1 MRNPRLFLRRAVE
14 EAEHTVASRI
24 DPRRDRYPRRRGI
37 GRDRGAEDPRDA
49 TLADAS
55 ERRHDSRADDGIER
69 SERPAVDAEDGDL
82 ARR

>member
-24 DPRRDRYPRRRGI
+24 DTRRDRNPRWRGI
-37 GRDRGAEDPRDA
+37 GGDRGSEDRRDA

-55 ERRHDSRADDGIER
+55 ERRHDPRADDGIEHP
-69 SERPAVDAEDGDL
+69 EGPAVDAEDGDL
-82 ARR
+82 APR